1 MSDVP
6 LPRFVP
12 DPGRPIYGETPRPE
26 WLKVR
31 LVDNDDTRAI
41 LDLVKKKHLN
51 TVCQEAQCPNIF
63 ECWGRERTA
72 TFMLMGDV
80 CTRHCGFC
88 AVTQGT
94 GRPLDPDE
102 PRHVAE
108 AVRELGVR
116 HAVITSV
123 NRDEL
128 PDGGAAHF
136 AATIR
141 AVRELNPGVTV
152 EVLIPDFLGNEA
164 ALETVLDATP
174 EVLNHNTETVSRL
187 YRRVRPDA
195 VYERSLELLA
205 RAAAWRDGR
214 APGMRV
220 KSGIMVGLG
229 ETFDE
234 VLATMRRHPERGH
247 RRPHDRPVPPAA
259 RQEAARGALVDA
271 RRVRDDARRG
281 AGDGIRRRGV
291 GSPRPLE
298 LSRTGGAR
306 QRRAGRRNR
315 RPALKDQCY
324 SPSFP
329 IASTGQESIASW
341 HCASSSGVSAALM
354 TYE

>member
-1 MSDVP
+1 MNDVP

-12 DPGRPIYGETPRPE
+12 DPGRPVYGETPRPE

-41 LDLVKKKHLN
+41 LDLVTRKHLN

-80 CTRHCGFC
+80 CTRRCGFC
-88 AVTQGT
+88 AVTQGM
-94 GRPLDPDE
+94 GRPLDPEE

-136 AATIR
+136 ATTIR
-141 AVRELNPGVTV
+141 AVRELNSGVTV
-152 EVLIPDFLGNEA
+152 EVLIPDFLGSEP
-164 ALETVLDATP
+164 ALRTVLSAAP
-174 EVLNHNTETVSRL
+174 EVLNHNTETVPRL

-195 VYERSLELLA
+195 VYERSLGLLA
-205 RAAAWRDGR
+205 RAAGWRDEH

-229 ETFDE
+229 ETLEE
-234 VLATMRRHPERGH
+234 VLATMKDIRDAGTDALTIGQYLQ
-247 RRPHDRPVPPAA
+247 PH
-259 RQEAARGALVDA
+259 A
-271 RRVRDDARRG
+271 RRLPVERWWTPEEFATMREEGRAMGFAVVESGPLVRSSYHARAALGDADRG
-281 AGDGIRRRGV
+281 G
-291 GSPRPLE
+291 E
-298 LSRTGGAR
+298 
-306 QRRAGRRNR
+306 
-315 RPALKDQCY
+315 
-324 SPSFP
+324 
-329 IASTGQESIASW
+329 
-341 HCASSSGVSAALM
+341 SAAPI
-354 TYE
+354 

>member
-1 MSDVP
+1 VKDVP

-12 DPGRPIYGETPRPE
+12 DPGRPVYGETPRPE

-80 CTRHCGFC
+80 CTRRCGFC

-136 AATIR
+136 ATTIR

-152 EVLIPDFLGNEA
+152 EVLIPDFLGNEP
-164 ALETVLDATP
+164 ALRTVLSAAP
-174 EVLNHNTETVSRL
+174 EVLNHNTETVPRL

-205 RAAAWRDGR
+205 RAAAWRDER

-229 ETFDE
+229 ETLDE
-234 VLATMRRHPERGH
+234 VLATMN
-247 RRPHDRPVPPAA
+247 DI
-259 RQEAARGALVDA
+259 
-271 RRVRDDARRG
+271 RG
-281 AGDGIRRRGV
+281 AGTDALTIGQYLQPHARRLPVERWWTPEEFATIRD
-291 GSPRPLE
+291 
-298 LSRTGGAR
+298 
-306 QRRAGRRNR
+306 AGRAMGFAVVESGPLVRSSYHAR
-315 RPALKDQCY
+315 TALGDAKRGGETA
-324 SPSFP
+324 
-329 IASTGQESIASW
+329 AS
-341 HCASSSGVSAALM
+341 L
-354 TYE
+354 

>member
-1 MSDVP
+1 MSDLP

-12 DPGRPIYGETPRPE
+12 DPGRPVYGETPRPE

-31 LVDNDDTRAI
+31 LVDNDDTRAV

-94 GRPLDPDE
+94 GRPLDPEE

-128 PDGGAAHF
+128 SDGGAAHF

-141 AVRELNPGVTV
+141 AVRGLNPGVTV
-152 EVLIPDFLGNEA
+152 EVLIPDFLGSEA

-174 EVLNHNTETVSRL
+174 EVLNHNTETVPRL

-195 VYERSLELLA
+195 FYERSLELLA
-205 RAAAWRDGR
+205 RAAACRDAR
-214 APGMRV
+214 TPGMRV

-234 VLATMRRHPERGH
+234 VLATIRDIRDAGTDALTIGQYLQ
-247 RRPHDRPVPPAA
+247 PH
-259 RQEAARGALVDA
+259 A
-271 RRVRDDARRG
+271 RRLPVERWWTPEEFATLRDEGRAMGFAVVESGPLVRSSYHAR
-281 AGDGIRRRGV
+281 
-291 GSPRPLE
+291 
-298 LSRTGGAR
+298 
-306 QRRAGRRNR
+306 
-315 RPALKDQCY
+315 
-324 SPSFP
+324 
-329 IASTGQESIASW
+329 
-341 HCASSSGVSAALM
+341 AALGDAKRDGE
-354 TYE
+354 TAAPL

>member
-1 MSDVP
+1 MSEP
-6 LPRFVP
+6 TLPRFVP
-12 DPGRPIYGETPRPE
+12 NPDRPVYGETPRPD

-31 LVDNDDTRAI
+31 LVDNEDTRGI
-41 LDLVKKKHLN
+41 LDLVRRKHLN

-80 CTRHCGFC
+80 CTRRCGFC
-88 AVTQGT
+88 AVTQGA
-94 GRPLDPDE
+94 GRALDPDE

-128 PDGGAAHF
+128 ADGGAAHF

-152 EVLIPDFLGNEA
+152 EVLVPDFLGDAA
-164 ALETVLDATP
+164 ALETVLAAAP

-205 RAAAWRDGR
+205 RAAAWRDAR
-214 APGMRV
+214 VPALRV

-229 ETFDE
+229 ETLDE
-234 VLATMRRHPERGH
+234 VLEAMRDIRAAGTDVLTVGQYLQ
-247 RRPHDRPVPPAA
+247 PH
-259 RQEAARGALVDA
+259 A
-271 RRVRDDARRG
+271 RRLPVERWWTPAEFARLREEGRAMRFAVVEAGPLVRSSYHAR
-281 AGDGIRRRGV
+281 
-291 GSPRPLE
+291 
-298 LSRTGGAR
+298 
-306 QRRAGRRNR
+306 
-315 RPALKDQCY
+315 
-324 SPSFP
+324 
-329 IASTGQESIASW
+329 
-341 HCASSSGVSAALM
+341 AALGAEGGGE
-354 TYE
+354 TAAPL

>member
-1 MSDVP
+1 VSDLP

-12 DPGRPIYGETPRPE
+12 NPDRPVYGETPRPD

-31 LVDNDDTRAI
+31 LVDNDDTRGI
-41 LDLVKKKHLN
+41 LDLVKRKHLN

-80 CTRHCGFC
+80 CTRRCGFC
-88 AVTQGT
+88 AVTQGV
-94 GRPLDPDE
+94 GRALDPEE

-128 PDGGAAHF
+128 ADGGAAHF

-141 AVRELNPGVTV
+141 AVRDLNAGVTV
-152 EVLIPDFLGNEA
+152 EVLIPDLLGNAA
-164 ALETVLDATP
+164 ALETVLAAAP

-187 YRRVRPDA
+187 YGRVRPDA
-195 VYERSLELLA
+195 IYERSLELLA

-214 APGMRV
+214 ASAMRV

-229 ETFDE
+229 ETLDE
-234 VLATMRRHPERGH
+234 VLETMRGIRAAGADVLTIGQYLQPHARRLPVERWWT
-247 RRPHDRPVPPAA
+247 PAEFA
-259 RQEAARGALVDA
+259 RLREEGRAMGFAVVEAGPLVRSSYHARAALGAEGGGEAAA
-271 RRVRDDARRG
+271 
-281 AGDGIRRRGV
+281 
-291 GSPRPLE
+291 PL
-298 LSRTGGAR
+298 
-306 QRRAGRRNR
+306 
-315 RPALKDQCY
+315 
-324 SPSFP
+324 
-329 IASTGQESIASW
+329 
-341 HCASSSGVSAALM
+341 
-354 TYE
+354 

>member
-1 MSDVP
+1 M
-6 LPRFVP
+6 
-12 DPGRPIYGETPRPE
+12 YGETPRPD

-31 LVDNDDTRAI
+31 LVDNDDTRGI
-41 LDLVKKKHLN
+41 LDLVKRKHLN

-80 CTRHCGFC
+80 CTRRCGFC
-88 AVTQGT
+88 AVTQGV
-94 GRPLDPDE
+94 GRALDPEE

-128 PDGGAAHF
+128 ADGGATHF

-152 EVLIPDFLGNEA
+152 EVLIPDFLGNAA
-164 ALETVLDATP
+164 ALETVLAAAP

-187 YRRVRPDA
+187 YHRVRPDA

-205 RAAAWRDGR
+205 RAAAWRDAR
-214 APGMRV
+214 VPAMRV

-229 ETFDE
+229 ETLDE
-234 VLATMRRHPERGH
+234 VLETMRGIRAAGTDVLTIGQYLQPHARRLPVERWWT
-247 RRPHDRPVPPAA
+247 PAEFA
-259 RQEAARGALVDA
+259 RLREEGRAMGFAVVEAGPLVRSSYHARAALGAEGGGEAAA
-271 RRVRDDARRG
+271 
-281 AGDGIRRRGV
+281 
-291 GSPRPLE
+291 PL
-298 LSRTGGAR
+298 
-306 QRRAGRRNR
+306 
-315 RPALKDQCY
+315 
-324 SPSFP
+324 
-329 IASTGQESIASW
+329 
-341 HCASSSGVSAALM
+341 
-354 TYE
+354 

>member
-1 MSDVP
+1 MNDVP

-12 DPGRPIYGETPRPE
+12 DPGRPVYGETPRPE

-80 CTRHCGFC
+80 CTRRCGFC
-88 AVTQGT
+88 AVTQGL
-94 GRPLDPDE
+94 GRPLDPEE

-116 HAVITSV
+116 HAVVTSV

-128 PDGGAAHF
+128 PDGGGAHF

-141 AVRELNPGVTV
+141 AIRALNPGVTV
-152 EVLIPDFLGNEA
+152 EVLVPDFLGNEA
-164 ALETVLDATP
+164 ALETVLGETP
-174 EVLNHNTETVSRL
+174 EVLNHNTETVPRL

-205 RAAAWRDGR
+205 RAARWRDGK
-214 APGMRV
+214 ASGMRV

-229 ETFDE
+229 ETNEE
-234 VLATMRRHPERGH
+234 VLATMRDIRDAGADVLTVGQYLQPHARRLPVERWWT
-247 RRPHDRPVPPAA
+247 PAEFTVLRDEGRAMGFAVVESGPLVRSSYHA
-259 RQEAARGALVDA
+259 RAAVGLSGGDGEAAVP
-271 RRVRDDARRG
+271 V
-281 AGDGIRRRGV
+281 
-291 GSPRPLE
+291 
-298 LSRTGGAR
+298 
-306 QRRAGRRNR
+306 
-315 RPALKDQCY
+315 
-324 SPSFP
+324 
-329 IASTGQESIASW
+329 
-341 HCASSSGVSAALM
+341 
-354 TYE
+354 

>member
-1 MSDVP
+1 MNESS

-12 DPGRPIYGETPRPE
+12 NPERPVYGETPRPE

-31 LVDNDDTRAI
+31 LVDNDDTRGI
-41 LDLVKKKHLN
+41 LDLVRRKHLN

-80 CTRHCGFC
+80 CTRRCGFC

-94 GRPLDPDE
+94 GRPLDPEE

-128 PDGGAAHF
+128 ADGGATHF

-141 AVRELNPGVTV
+141 EVRRLNPGVTV
-152 EVLIPDFLGNEA
+152 EVLVPDFLGSA
-164 ALETVLDATP
+164 RALETVLEAAP
-174 EVLNHNTETVSRL
+174 EVLNHNTETVPRL

-195 VYERSLELLA
+195 VYARSLELLG
-205 RAAAWRDGR
+205 RAAAFRDAR
-214 APGMRV
+214 TAAMRV

-229 ETFDE
+229 ETLEE
-234 VLATMRRHPERGH
+234 VLDTMRDIRSAGTDALTVGQYLQ
-247 RRPHDRPVPPAA
+247 PH
-259 RQEAARGALVDA
+259 A
-271 RRVRDDARRG
+271 RRLPVERWWTPEEFARLREEGRGMGFAVVESGPLVRSSYHAR
-281 AGDGIRRRGV
+281 
-291 GSPRPLE
+291 
-298 LSRTGGAR
+298 
-306 QRRAGRRNR
+306 
-315 RPALKDQCY
+315 
-324 SPSFP
+324 
-329 IASTGQESIASW
+329 
-341 HCASSSGVSAALM
+341 AALAAD
-354 TYE
+354 ERSGADAAPL

>member
-1 MSDVP
+1 MSDLP

-12 DPGRPIYGETPRPE
+12 SPERPVYGETPRPD

-31 LVDNDDTRAI
+31 LVDNDDTRGI
-41 LDLVKKKHLN
+41 LDLVKRKHLN

-80 CTRHCGFC
+80 CTRRCGFC
-88 AVTQGT
+88 AVTQGI
-94 GRPLDPDE
+94 GRALDPQE

-152 EVLIPDFLGNEA
+152 EVLVPDFLGNAA
-164 ALETVLDATP
+164 ALETVLAAAP

-205 RAAAWRDGR
+205 RAASWRDTRVR
-214 APGMRV
+214 AMRV

-229 ETFDE
+229 ETLDE
-234 VLATMRRHPERGH
+234 VLETMRGIRSAGTDVLTIGQYLQPHARRLPVERWWT
-247 RRPHDRPVPPAA
+247 PAEFAGLREEGLSMGFAVVEAGPLVRSSYHA
-259 RQEAARGALVDA
+259 RAALGAEGGGEAAA
-271 RRVRDDARRG
+271 
-281 AGDGIRRRGV
+281 
-291 GSPRPLE
+291 PL
-298 LSRTGGAR
+298 
-306 QRRAGRRNR
+306 
-315 RPALKDQCY
+315 
-324 SPSFP
+324 
-329 IASTGQESIASW
+329 
-341 HCASSSGVSAALM
+341 
-354 TYE
+354 

>member
-1 MSDVP
+1 MNGVP

-12 DPGRPIYGETPRPE
+12 DPGRPVYGETPRPE

-41 LDLVKKKHLN
+41 LDLVTRKHLN

-80 CTRHCGFC
+80 CTRRCGFC
-88 AVTQGT
+88 AVTQGM
-94 GRPLDPDE
+94 GRPLDPEE

-128 PDGGAAHF
+128 VDGGAAHF
-136 AATIR
+136 ATTIR

-152 EVLIPDFLGNEA
+152 EVLIPDFLGSEP
-164 ALETVLDATP
+164 ALRTVLSAAP
-174 EVLNHNTETVSRL
+174 EVLNHNTETVPRL

-195 VYERSLELLA
+195 VYERSLGLLA
-205 RAAAWRDGR
+205 RAAVWRDQR
-214 APGMRV
+214 APEMRV

-229 ETFDE
+229 ETLDE
-234 VLATMRRHPERGH
+234 VLATMKDIRDAGTDALTIGQYLQ
-247 RRPHDRPVPPAA
+247 PH
-259 RQEAARGALVDA
+259 A
-271 RRVRDDARRG
+271 RRLPVERWWTPEEFATMGEEGRAMGFAVVESGPLVRSSYHARAALGDADRG
-281 AGDGIRRRGV
+281 G
-291 GSPRPLE
+291 E
-298 LSRTGGAR
+298 
-306 QRRAGRRNR
+306 
-315 RPALKDQCY
+315 
-324 SPSFP
+324 
-329 IASTGQESIASW
+329 
-341 HCASSSGVSAALM
+341 SAAPI
-354 TYE
+354 

>member
-1 MSDVP
+1 MP

-12 DPGRPIYGETPRPE
+12 SPERPVYGETPRPD

-31 LVDNDDTRAI
+31 LVDNDDTRGI
-41 LDLVKKKHLN
+41 LDLVKRKHLN

-80 CTRHCGFC
+80 CTRRCGFC
-88 AVTQGT
+88 AVTQGI
-94 GRPLDPDE
+94 GRALDPQE

-152 EVLIPDFLGNEA
+152 EVLVPDFLGNAA
-164 ALETVLDATP
+164 ALETVLAAAP
-174 EVLNHNTETVSRL
+174 EVLNHNTETVPRL

-205 RAAAWRDGR
+205 RAASWRDGR
-214 APGMRV
+214 VPSMRV

-229 ETFDE
+229 ETLDE
-234 VLATMRRHPERGH
+234 VLETMRGIRAAGTDVLTIGQYLQPHARRLPVERWWT
-247 RRPHDRPVPPAA
+247 PAEFAGLREEGLSMGFAVVEAGPLVRSSYHA
-259 RQEAARGALVDA
+259 RAALGAEGGGEAAA
-271 RRVRDDARRG
+271 
-281 AGDGIRRRGV
+281 
-291 GSPRPLE
+291 PL
-298 LSRTGGAR
+298 
-306 QRRAGRRNR
+306 
-315 RPALKDQCY
+315 
-324 SPSFP
+324 
-329 IASTGQESIASW
+329 
-341 HCASSSGVSAALM
+341 
-354 TYE
+354 